1 MAVRKGF
8 PKHRRCI
15 SADLSK
21 NGVGPK
27 GTAQLCQALTHN
39 QTLQTLLLDTNNLGD
54 EGAEQVAS
62 ILASESHLKP
72 IFAAMIAPSIQAL
85 ASSITGST

>member
-1 MAVRKGF
+1 MHTFSIQPLSNIGLCS
-8 PKHRRCI
+8 CI

-27 GTAQLCQALTHN
+27 GIGQLCQALTHN

-54 EGAEQVAS
+54 EGAGQIAS
-62 ILASESHLKP
+62 ILASKHC
-72 IFAAMIAPSIQAL
+72 APATEILL
-85 ASSITGST
+85 AVSAFLN